1 MKVTQRTRRAAAAV
15 ATVAVIGGGGVAVGA
30 AVADPQPHA
39 SSATTAPPRPADRAG
54 YADSVRQVRPSV
66 VQIQTPEGLG
76 SGVIL
81 DDLGNIVTNAHVAGN
96 ATTFTVQLADD
107 TKPRTAKLVGSYP
120 AGDIA
125 VIRAGDL
132 SGLRPA
138 SFGDSAKAQV
148 GDAVLAVG
156 NPLGLSSSVT
166 DGIVSAT
173 GRTVS
178 EPASASSSG
187 TVLADAIQ
195 TSAPINP
202 GNSGGAL
209 VNSSGQVIGIPTLAA
224 ASSAGG
230 GQAQGIGF
238 AIPSNTVRDIATQL
252 IRSGHVTSTGRAAI
266 GVQVAT
272 VTGPD
277 GRAAGAGIVAVTGG
291 GPADRAGLR
300 AGDAITAIGG
310 TPTPD
315 TTALAGALAAQDPGQ
330 DVAVTVVRGGQTMT
344 VHLTLGELPG
354 S

>member
-1 MKVTQRTRRAAAAV
+1 MKVTQRTRRAAAAI

-30 AVADPQPHA
+30 AVAGPQPQV
-39 SSATTAPPRPADRAG
+39 SSATTAPPRQGDRAG
-54 YADSVRQVRPSV
+54 YSDIVRQVRPSV
-66 VQIQTPEGLG
+66 VQIRTTEGLG

-107 TKPRTAKLVGSYP
+107 TKPRTAELVGTYP

-125 VIRAGDL
+125 VIRADGL

-138 SFGDSAKAQV
+138 SFGDSNKAQV

-178 EPASASSSG
+178 EPASEGSSG

-209 VNSSGQVIGIPTLAA
+209 VNASGQVIGIPTLAA
-224 ASSAGG
+224 AGSAGG
-230 GQAQGIGF
+230 AQAQGIGF
-238 AIPSNTVRDIATQL
+238 AIPSNTARDIATQL

-272 VTGPD
+272 VTGTD
-277 GRAAGAGIVAVTGG
+277 GRAGGAGIVAVTGG
-291 GPADRAGLR
+291 GPAERAGLR
-300 AGDAITAIGG
+300 AGDAITAIGDS
-310 TPTPD
+310 PTPD
-315 TTALAGALAAQDPGQ
+315 TAALAEALADRDPGQ
-330 DVAVTVVRGGQTMT
+330 DVAVSVVRDGRTMT
-344 VHLTLGELPG
+344 VHVTLGELPG
-354 S
+354 G

>member
-1 MKVTQRTRRAAAAV
+1 MRVTQRTRRAAAAV

-30 AVADPQPHA
+30 AVAGPEPQA
-39 SSATTAPPRPADRAG
+39 SSATTAQRQYDRAG
-54 YADSVRQVRPSV
+54 YADVVLQVRPSV
-66 VQIQTPEGLG
+66 VQIRTAEGLG

-96 ATTFTVQLADD
+96 ATTFTVQVADD
-107 TKPRTAKLVGSYP
+107 TKPRTAKLVGTYP

-125 VIRAGDL
+125 VIRAEDL

-138 SFGDSAKAQV
+138 SFGDSDKARV
-148 GDAVLAVG
+148 GDEVLAVG
-156 NPLGLSSSVT
+156 NPLGLSSSIT
-166 DGIVSAT
+166 EGIVSAT

-178 EPASASSSG
+178 EPASAGSSG

-209 VNSSGQVIGIPTLAA
+209 VNTSGQVIGIPTLAA
-224 ASSAGG
+224 ATSADG

-238 AIPSNTVRDIATQL
+238 AIPANTARDVALQL
-252 IRSGHVTSTGRAAI
+252 IRSGHVTSTDRAAI
-266 GVQVAT
+266 GVQVTT
-272 VTGPD
+272 VTSPE
-277 GRAAGAGIVAVTGG
+277 GRPAGAGIVAVTGG

-300 AGDAITAIGG
+300 AGDTITAIGG

-315 TTALAGALAAQDPGQ
+315 TTALAGALADREPGQ
-330 DVAVTVVRGGQTMT
+330 NVAVTVVRGGQTMT